1 MTHLDRRKLLTCRF
15 GENRRSLHRPVQ
27 KLPAA
32 RLPTAF
38 KPAAA
43 TPAFFRFPTSPT
55 GPTAIEDA
63 GTVLSSCLRHAA
75 GAIRMVLGAF
85 RQMKASD
92 LSICRKPP
100 AATAAYSR
108 FPTSPTGST
117 VIMIIVLSCLKK
129 KDYVRSIW
137 IMNECESMRHRDDSL
152 GAIQQTEVSDLSICR
167 KPA

>member
-1 MTHLDRRKLLTCRF
+1 MTHLNRRKLLTCRF

-38 KPAAA
+38 TPAAA

-92 LSICRKPP
+92 LSICRKPALP
-100 AATAAYSR
+100 ASARSKAVDSKAAYSFQTARCNGDAQLVPLGLR
-108 FPTSPTGST
+108 FP
-117 VIMIIVLSCLKK
+117 IFRQARQVLL
-129 KDYVRSIW
+129 
-137 IMNECESMRHRDDSL
+137 L
-152 GAIQQTEVSDLSICR
+152 L
-167 KPA
+167 